1 MNTYLLGCDILGE
14 VTTVTVDKTYT
25 DTATVTA
32 VQRGLLAR
40 GYKLPKYGAD
50 GNYGDETAAAIR
62 KFQKDMGVAVTGKID
77 YYVAAAFKNVGAG
90 VSATA
95 ARAMVDNQPDKVT
108 FEDDVITS
116 TLAQTKNVTT
126 APQLKAV
133 AAQVKTISTDSSVSP
148 EVKAEAAAAQQ
159 AALSAVTVEQIKAA
173 AAQLQAVAE
182 KVKSSKRMATWK
194 IALLAGGS
202 AVGVGFAFW
211 LVARQRAVR
220 AL

>member
-1 MNTYLLGCDILGE
+1 MENYLLGCDILGE
-14 VTTVTVDKTYT
+14 DIIPTVDKTYT

-32 VQRGLLAR
+32 VQRGLMAS

-50 GNYGDETAAAIR
+50 GTYGEETATAIR
-62 KFQKDMGVAVTGKID
+62 KFQKDAGVAVTGKID
-77 YYVAAAFKNVGAG
+77 YYVVAAFKNKGL
-90 VSATA
+90 A
-95 ARAMVDNQPDKVT
+95 AAPQKISFDY
-108 FEDDVITS
+108 DVITR
-116 TLAQTKNVTT
+116 TLAQAKSATT
-126 APQLKAV
+126 APEVKA
-133 AAQVKTISTDSSVSP
+133 AAAKVVQISTDSSVSP
-148 EVKAEAAAAQQ
+148 EVKAEAAAAEQ

>member
-14 VTTVTVDKTYT
+14 VTIPTVDQTYT
-25 DTATVTA
+25 DRATVLT
-32 VQRGLLAR
+32 VQRGLMAR

-50 GNYGDETAAAIR
+50 GDYGEETAAAIR

-77 YYVAAAFKNVGAG
+77 YYVVAAFKNVGAG

-95 ARAMVDNQPDKVT
+95 ARAMVDKQPDKVT
-108 FEDDVITS
+108 FEDEVITS

-159 AALSAVTVEQIKAA
+159 AALSAVTMEQIKAA
-173 AAQLQAVAE
+173 AAQLQAVTE
-182 KVKSSKRMATWK
+182 KVKASKGMASWK
-194 IALLAGGS
+194 IGLIAGGS
-202 AVGVGFAFW
+202 AVAVVGAFW
-211 LVARQRAVR
+211 LVMRQRTVR
-220 AL
+220 AV